1 MDSKLLNYAK
11 SPIPVL
17 NNSSPHN
24 YVIMPALLAHI
35 DSPISSTSTSSSQ
48 SPLNLSSFYTF
59 SPPPQNLNTNK
70 PKSIF
75 QISNKPKDNSIINL
89 HNPRTSKEIIYTTKR
104 FQLSTDILNK
114 CSDNFSNF
122 NSKSNLTDNLDASSQ
137 LKLANNVVN
146 LTNNSVGYANNLPG
160 YRQNNNIYV
169 EKSSSLKFTTNKSI
183 DGDEFQKILIQST
196 EPRQSNIDSSILL
209 DSSRLNEYNSSNSCI
224 QSNFSTD
231 SFVNDL
237 HFSDNLLQ
245 EKELNINVNRNDYYS
260 EEFFS
265 ESNQSQIVEHENNLE
280 NKIPNFN
287 ECLNISN
294 KNDLHLSDDEQSL
307 VTYTIS
313 CQPELEL
320 NLNRMVN
327 CFVLMKDI
335 KQNEIDYN
343 EETHFS
349 NCNFNLAQ
357 NNAIKLKCSV
367 CNKCFPDV
375 SDLLEH
381 KNEIESCKENI
392 RIKSEKQKK
401 ESKNVNRCNLFSSSA
416 NKNDNIYYEDE
427 DLEDDSNDFESE
439 DDFSINEEDEEE
451 EEEEEEE
458 GSNEINSDEVELISM
473 NENEDVQLNKKNDQS
488 LFNFEA
494 FRKSRGNS
502 LSKKSI
508 ILKHS
513 TNAEMLINSL
523 ESSLNNLNDELFKNN
538 STENAS
544 DKQFKPR
551 RKYNKNR
558 TGPATNLTC
567 ESKKKKFLKK
577 FIQNLLYFI

>member
-1 MDSKLLNYAK
+1 
-11 SPIPVL
+11 
-17 NNSSPHN
+17 
-24 YVIMPALLAHI
+24 MPALLAHI

-70 PKSIF
+70 
-75 QISNKPKDNSIINL
+75 QKDNSIINL

-104 FQLSTDILNK
+104 FKLSTDILNK
-114 CSDNFSNF
+114 CSDNFSNL
-122 NSKSNLTDNLDASSQ
+122 NSKSNLTDNLDSSSQ

-160 YRQNNNIYV
+160 YRQNNNIYA
-169 EKSSSLKFTTNKSI
+169 EKSSSLKFSTNKII
-183 DGDEFQKILIQST
+183 DGDEFQKILTQSA

-209 DSSRLNEYNSSNSCI
+209 DSSRLNEYNTSNSCI

-265 ESNQSQIVEHENNLE
+265 ESNQSQTIEHESNLE

-287 ECLNISN
+287 ECLNVSN

-349 NCNFNLAQ
+349 NRNFNLAQ

-392 RIKSEKQKK
+392 RIKSDQCKKQKK

-416 NKNDNIYYEDE
+416 NKNDSIYYEDE

-439 DDFSINEEDEEE
+439 DDFSINEEEGEEE
-451 EEEEEEE
+451 EEEEED
-458 GSNEINSDEVELISM
+458 SNEINSDEVELISM
-473 NENEDVQLNKKNDQS
+473 NENDHVQLNKKNDQS

-494 FRKSRGNS
+494 FKKSRGNS
-502 LSKKSI
+502 LSKKSN

-513 TNAEMLINSL
+513 SNAEMLINSV

-538 STENAS
+538 SSENAS

-567 ESKKKKFLKK
+567 ESKK
-577 FIQNLLYFI
+577 IN